1 MYVDKY
7 KGVLKMK
14 KVFSITT
21 IVALSA
27 FVFASQANLTLE
39 KATQNELNLVLNADS
54 DIYGLQFDLN
64 YDPQKIRLSE
74 ENINHMF
81 SSNDVRSNMSVYSKV
96 KEPGLARVIIFDL
109 QGQPIIT
116 SDNTENVLS
125 LSYESL
131 STANNFSVTIDNIVA
146 AGLHGEE
153 ITVSVNE
160 VFDFSSDNEGTIPG
174 ETQLYENFPN
184 PFNPATS
191 ISFDLA
197 DANQGNVSISI
208 YDMTGREVSNI
219 HNGWLNSGYHQFTWD
234 ASNIASGNYFAII
247 SAPGFTDRI
256 KMTLIK

>member
-1 MYVDKY
+1 
-7 KGVLKMK
+7 MK

-21 IVALSA
+21 VVALSA

-39 KATQNELNLVLNADS
+39 KTTQNELNLVLNADS

-81 SSNDVRSNMSVYSKV
+81 SSSDIRSNMSVYSKI
-96 KEPGLARVIIFDL
+96 KEPGLARVIMFDF

-116 SDNTENVLS
+116 SDNTENVIS
-125 LSYESL
+125 LSYETL
-131 STANNFSVTIDNIVA
+131 STADSFSITIDNIVA
-146 AGLHGEE
+146 AGLHGQEL
-153 ITVSVNE
+153 TVDVNE
-160 VFDFSSDNEGTIPG
+160 VFDFSSDNSGVIPG
-174 ETQLYENFPN
+174 ETQLYENYPN
-184 PFNPATS
+184 PFNPVTN

-197 DANQGNVSISI
+197 DANQGNVTILI